1 MSIDVTAYSK
11 LVRAEGNYDDDELP
25 DDVTQLFVSD
35 GPPDLAGGINDGYYR
50 FEDCHCFCAG
60 SGHGYS
66 DWRNELAYL
75 AEYTP
80 PRNFLDQIVGEL
92 TAIRDGRVIATSQ
105 QSANRLKKWAEG
117 LGNPSEWVKSGDG
130 PFSELIDFSSAGVIG
145 ASYCQK
151 LAKDFASFE
160 AKANTHD
167 NLWFRKRY
175 ADWQKAFELA
185 SDNGAVYLH

>member
-1 MSIDVTAYSK
+1 MGLYVTAYSRI
-11 LVRAEGNYDDDELP
+11 VRVEGYNDNDELP
-25 DDVTQLFVSD
+25 DGVTQLFVSD

-60 SGHGYS
+60 SGHGYG
-66 DWRNELAYL
+66 DWLDELARL
-75 AEYTP
+75 AGYAP
-80 PRNFLDQIVGEL
+80 PKEFLDQLIGEL
-92 TAIRDGRVIATSQ
+92 SAIRDGRVVTTPQ
-105 QSANRLKKWAEG
+105 QMARRLQDWAEG
-117 LGNPSEWVKSGDG
+117 LGSPSEWVKSGDG

-145 ASYCQK
+145 TGYCQK
-151 LAKDFASFE
+151 LAKDFADFE

-185 SDNGAVYLH
+185 SGGGAVYLH